1 MKDEY
6 NSTPTS
12 INFLVCKLSA
22 HWVCSSRADNPSL
35 YAFSSFLVLYD
46 INHSVLQEAFHVTR
60 KRLNIGS
67 SSHQRMETWQ
77 QNSVWKNWVCFNFCF
92 FYILGLVLI
101 YSWNTEY
108 AYMSSL
114 LKSNEMSFHDS
125 FFLIPKM
132 QVMLG
137 VRYQH
142 KGISIY
148 IMHVFISLIY
158 SGFCFMTHCLIL
170 SAGHRPV

>member
-1 MKDEY
+1 M
-6 NSTPTS
+6 
-12 INFLVCKLSA
+12 
-22 HWVCSSRADNPSL
+22 
-35 YAFSSFLVLYD
+35 
-46 INHSVLQEAFHVTR
+46 TR

-67 SSHQRMETWQ
+67 SSHQRMETRQ
-77 QNSVWKNWVCFNFCF
+77 QSSVLKNWVCFNFF
-92 FYILGLVLI
+92 SILGLVLI

-114 LKSNEMSFHDS
+114 LKSNAMSFHDS

-137 VRYQH
+137 VRYQY

-148 IMHVFISLIY
+148 IMDVFISPIH
-158 SGFCFMTHCLIL
+158 SGFCFMTYCLIL